1 MQKVLKM
8 GSSILSSQWFIN
20 TQFTAITIQNKLRNV
35 TSLYRTFTDLNLRN
49 LSAFE
54 SANVQSKLISE
65 SVGQNLLTI
74 FDNLQTDDERYV
86 VKII

>member
-1 MQKVLKM
+1 MVYQSV
-8 GSSILSSQWFIN
+8 FV

>member
-1 MQKVLKM
+1 VVYQSV
-8 GSSILSSQWFIN
+8 FV